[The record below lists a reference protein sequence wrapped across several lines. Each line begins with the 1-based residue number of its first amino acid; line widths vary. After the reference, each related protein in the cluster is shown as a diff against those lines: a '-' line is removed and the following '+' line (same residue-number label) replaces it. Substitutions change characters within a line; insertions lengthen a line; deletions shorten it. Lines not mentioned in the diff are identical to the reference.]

1 MKLKKIASLMLAG
14 IMAVSMLAACGEGK
28 GNSSSSSS
36 SSQVTTSNAV
46 TYANN
51 ALTGDQKKIM
61 EFSNDPDLDKA
72 LAAATKDYS
81 KVNSTN
87 IHNVYGLQSATTGNG
102 ADKILSAVKNSLNA
116 NDFKANIP
124 SSAFATLTNTGVD
137 KYGQVYLVSGMFNE
151 ESAVTAAVNAFDS
164 GNSEIKGLL
173 YALSNANYKATYEA
187 NISTVKMSNPEKPE
201 ETAWVIAIVVTQT
214 VTEI

>member
-1 MKLKKIASLMLAG
+1 M
-14 IMAVSMLAACGEGK
+14 
-28 GNSSSSSS
+28 
-36 SSQVTTSNAV
+36 
-46 TYANN
+46 
-51 ALTGDQKKIM
+51 
-61 EFSNDPDLDKA
+61 
-72 LAAATKDYS
+72 
-81 KVNSTN
+81 NSTN
-87 IHNVYGLQSATTGNG
+87 IHNVYGSQSATTNNG

-124 SSAFATLTNTGVD
+124 SAAFATLTKAGVD

-173 YALSNANYKATYEA
+173 YALSSADYKATYEA